1 MAASKKKPQKKVLKK
16 TLKRVRGKAEKRPA
30 TRIIIV
36 SGMSGAGKSTALNAF
51 EDMGFEAVDNLPVS
65 LLPKLLQLGDGT
77 KGEIGRGPLAIGIDS
92 RTRAFQPAKVMQ
104 MIDRLRR
111 RDDVEISLLF
121 MDCDDETLA
130 KRFSET
136 RRRHP
141 LAQDRPVSDGIVAER
156 QSVGE
161 LVEAADMVLDTSGNN
176 IHDTRRRLTE
186 IYTPHQARAITTVVK
201 SFGYGRGLP
210 RDADLVFDVRFMRN
224 PHYEEKLRPLTGRDK
239 AVGKYIRTDPNYAP
253 FLKKLERMLISLL
266 PLYLREGKAYLTIAF
281 GCTGGRHRSVY
292 LAEEAGKLLEKKGY
306 RVNIV
311 HRDSEKS

>member
-1 MAASKKKPQKKVLKK
+1 MAATRKARRKKSAAP
-16 TLKRVRGKAEKRPA
+16 PA

-36 SGMSGAGKSTALNAF
+36 SGLSGAGKSTALNAF

-65 LLPKLLQLGDGT
+65 LLPKLLRLGGGEDGDSD
-77 KGEIGRGPLAIGIDS
+77 RGPLAIGIDS
-92 RTRAFQPAKVMQ
+92 RTRAFEPAKVLQ

-111 RDDVEISLLF
+111 RDDVEIGLLF

-141 LAQDRPVSDGIVAER
+141 LAQDRPVSDGIIAER
-156 QSVGE
+156 QFLGE
-161 LVEAADMVLDTSGNN
+161 LAEAADMVLDTTGNN

-186 IYTPHQARAITTVVK
+186 IYAPHQARVITTVVK

-224 PHYEEKLRPLTGRDK
+224 PHYQEKLRPLTGRDK
-239 AVGKYIRTDPNYAP
+239 AVGKYIRDDPNYAP
-253 FLKKLERMLISLL
+253 FLKKLEKMLVSLL

-292 LAEEAGKLLEKKGY
+292 LAEETGKLLEKKGY

-311 HRDSEKS
+311 HRDSEKN

>member
-1 MAASKKKPQKKVLKK
+1 MAARKKKAAP
-16 TLKRVRGKAEKRPA
+16 TA

-36 SGMSGAGKSTALNAF
+36 SGLSGAGKSTALNTF

-65 LLPKLLQLGDGT
+65 LIPRLLQLGSGESDDG
-77 KGEIGRGPLAIGIDS
+77 ERGPLAIGIDS
-92 RTRAFQPAKVMQ
+92 RTRAFQPGKVVQ
-104 MIDRLRR
+104 MIDKLRR
-111 RDDVEISLLF
+111 RDDVEIGMLF
-121 MDCDDETLA
+121 MDCDDENLA

-141 LAQDRPVSDGIVAER
+141 LAHDRPVSDGIIAER
-156 QSVGE
+156 QFLGE
-161 LVEAADMVLDTSGNN
+161 LVDAADIVLDTTGNN

-186 IYTPHQARAITTVVK
+186 IYSPHQAMAITTVVK

-224 PHYEEKLRPLTGRDK
+224 PHYEDKLRPLTGRDK
-239 AVGKYIRTDPNYAP
+239 AVGKYIRDDPNYAP
-253 FLKKLERMLISLL
+253 FLKKLDRMLLSLL

-292 LAEEAGKLLEKKGY
+292 LAEETGKLLEKKGY